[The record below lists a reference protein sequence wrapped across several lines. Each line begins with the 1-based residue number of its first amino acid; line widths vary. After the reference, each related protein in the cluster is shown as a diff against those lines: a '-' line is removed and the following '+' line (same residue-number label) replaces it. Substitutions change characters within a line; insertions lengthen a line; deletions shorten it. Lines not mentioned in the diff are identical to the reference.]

1 MNYLV
6 PLRDRGFLILSYATP
21 AFLSLNPTPL
31 IIITYCTIFVDFGL
45 ANSMIGRVNEHIAFL
60 LFRAF
65 EMQGE
70 VEEAFGY
77 AVIYKAL
84 DPQVTFGLILCHMYR
99 INSYPILSP

>member
-1 MNYLV
+1 M

-21 AFLSLNPTPL
+21 AFLLYNPTPL
-31 IIITYCTIFVDFGL
+31 IIITYYTIIVEFCL
-45 ANSMIGRVNEHIAFL
+45 AKSMIGRVNEHVAFL

-84 DPQVTFGLILCHMYR
+84 DPQVTFGLIPQ
-99 INSYPILSP
+99 NK